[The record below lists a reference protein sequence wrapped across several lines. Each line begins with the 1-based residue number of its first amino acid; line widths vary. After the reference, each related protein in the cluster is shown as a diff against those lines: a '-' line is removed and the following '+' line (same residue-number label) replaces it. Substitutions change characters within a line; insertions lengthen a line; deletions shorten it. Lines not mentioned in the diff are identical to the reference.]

1 MQRGHVASPLEIT
14 KLRYGRFGHRSWRFG
29 GRWADRAHPCGGDE
43 TCVRMS
49 ATGRNA
55 HEYEHQNRAGR
66 RCWSR
71 TRGHSGAGVACSGQ
85 IESLQYHRGRSA
97 RSSALSVYTPLILAA
112 IKAAGGR
119 TFNTA
124 GGKTVAFTGEAPQR
138 VGIIEW
144 DNLERAQLF
153 FHSPAFSSLA
163 PQRDKAERYIRQ
175 YAVEATSN

>member
-1 MQRGHVASPLEIT
+1 MNTNIKIALAAVVGAALGATAVQGLHAQAKLKAYSIT
-14 KLRYGRFGHRSWRFG
+14 EVEVP
-29 GRWADRAHPCGGDE
+29 DP
-43 TCVRMS
+43 
-49 ATGRNA
+49 
-55 HEYEHQNRAGR
+55 
-66 RCWSR
+66 
-71 TRGHSGAGVACSGQ
+71 
-85 IESLQYHRGRSA
+85 
-97 RSSALSVYTPLILAA
+97 SALSVYTPLILTA

>member
-1 MQRGHVASPLEIT
+1 MNTNIKIALAAVFGAALGATAVQGLHAQAKLKAYSIT
-14 KLRYGRFGHRSWRFG
+14 EVEVL
-29 GRWADRAHPCGGDE
+29 DP
-43 TCVRMS
+43 
-49 ATGRNA
+49 
-55 HEYEHQNRAGR
+55 
-66 RCWSR
+66 
-71 TRGHSGAGVACSGQ
+71 
-85 IESLQYHRGRSA
+85 
-97 RSSALSVYTPLILAA
+97 SALSVYTPLILTA

>member
-1 MQRGHVASPLEIT
+1 MNTNIKIAPAAVVGAALGATAVQGLHAQAKLKAYSIT
-14 KLRYGRFGHRSWRFG
+14 EVEVP
-29 GRWADRAHPCGGDE
+29 DP
-43 TCVRMS
+43 
-49 ATGRNA
+49 
-55 HEYEHQNRAGR
+55 
-66 RCWSR
+66 
-71 TRGHSGAGVACSGQ
+71 
-85 IESLQYHRGRSA
+85 
-97 RSSALSVYTPLILAA
+97 SALSVYTPLILTA

>member
-1 MQRGHVASPLEIT
+1 MNTNIKIALAAVDGAALGATAVQGFHAQAKLKAYSIT
-14 KLRYGRFGHRSWRFG
+14 EVEVL
-29 GRWADRAHPCGGDE
+29 DP
-43 TCVRMS
+43 
-49 ATGRNA
+49 
-55 HEYEHQNRAGR
+55 
-66 RCWSR
+66 
-71 TRGHSGAGVACSGQ
+71 
-85 IESLQYHRGRSA
+85 
-97 RSSALSVYTPLILAA
+97 SALSVYTPLILAA

-163 PQRDKAERYIRQ
+163 PQRDNAERYIRQ